1 VKLFYYQDAIGNF
14 GDDLNAWLWPQLIPE
29 LLGDNANSLL
39 IGIGSIL
46 DSRIPEGP
54 TKVVFGTGVGYGRL
68 PPLDDLWRIC
78 CVRGPLTASALGLPA
93 ELAITDAAA
102 LVRTLPLP
110 PCRTPTGFAFM
121 PHFRTPARAAS
132 QGVDI
137 EAACGE
143 LGIRYINPSGGVE
156 RVLSEIRCSE
166 VVIAEAM
173 HGAIVADALGVPW
186 VPVQLYSHILALKWW
201 DWCASLKLTYN
212 PVVYPQHPKGARSAV
227 QLIRFLRK
235 VTTDAHPM
243 LSNRGVLDDVV
254 NQLQEHL
261 QQLKSSH
268 GAGCFPGSAQ
278 LTPNPEVFREI
289 PWLYAIHK
297 ALEELAAIVLPGESF
312 ILVDDQQWG
321 GGEVIAGR
329 HVIPFLERDG
339 HYWGPPPDDETAIRE
354 LDRLRSSGVGHLAFA
369 WTSFWWL
376 DHYEEFT
383 RHLRSSFPC
392 PLENERLVI
401 FRL

>member
-14 GDDLNAWLWPQLIPE
+14 GDDLNGWLWPQLIPE
-29 LLGDNANSLL
+29 LLDDNENSLF

-68 PPLDDLWRIC
+68 PALDDRWRIC
-78 CVRGPLTASALGLPA
+78 CVRGPLTASALGLPV
-93 ELAITDAAA
+93 ELAVTDAAS

-110 PCRTPTGFAFM
+110 RHRTPTGFAFM
-121 PHFRTPARAAS
+121 PHFRTPARAAY
-132 QGVDI
+132 QGVDL

-156 RVLSEIRCSE
+156 RVLAEISCSQM
-166 VVIAEAM
+166 VIAEAM

-186 VPVQLYSHILALKWW
+186 VPVQLYSHILSLKWQ
-201 DWCASLKLTYN
+201 DWCASLQLTYS
-212 PVVYPQHPKGARSAV
+212 PVVFPQHPEGARSTA
-227 QLIRFLRK
+227 QLVRFLRE
-235 VTTDAHPM
+235 VTTDARPL
-243 LSNRGVLDDVV
+243 LSNRRVLDDAVS
-254 NQLQEHL
+254 QLQERL
-261 QQLKSSH
+261 QHLKS
-268 GAGCFPGSAQ
+268 GRVVGCFAGSAQ

-289 PWLYAIHK
+289 PWLYAMHK
-297 ALEELAAIVLPGESF
+297 AMEELAAIVLPGESF

-329 HVIPFLERDG
+329 HAIPFLERDG
-339 HYWGPPPDDETAIRE
+339 HYWGSPPDDETAIRE
-354 LDRLRSSGVGHLAFA
+354 LYRLRSSGASHIAFA

-376 DHYEEFT
+376 DHYEEFS

-392 PLENERLVI
+392 VLENERLVI
-401 FRL
+401 FGL